1 VSGFVPDLW
10 FREINDELI
19 KLGFPPIR
27 HTFDVWHMV
36 KVSLRMLELSL
47 SASCLSQMSFF

>member
-1 VSGFVPDLW
+1 VFGFVPDLW

-36 KVSLRMLELSL
+36 KVSLRMLDF
-47 SASCLSQMSFF
+47 QFIDF